1 MTLDKSN
8 SLDTPTLV
16 WSLIYTFFS
25 ALHRS
30 KGFVPKLKNR
40 RKKTGIQL
48 HGFCTPID
56 CRTMSP
62 WYHNSGCFFFVF
74 VVQSF
79 YEGFDFPTQFPVP
92 LYLGLLCTKVA
103 ENNSKTPTK
112 RASAWRSGVW
122 IKDTRPESTM
132 HRTRFVSPWKKRC
145 PTRGRGRLNQVVG
158 HNCHWWESGAAHS
171 EAKNY
176 RGNRKQ
182 WAAGLAWCEWKRK
195 RSTTRNHSLLP
206 AYYESEAYKKKTP
219 LQRGDR
225 PEEVSLD
232 VWQQGNK

>member
-1 MTLDKSN
+1 MCVCVQTKPTLSLLFRAQLRSCDGQKTNGIYILGKTKAKLKQDAMTLDKSN

-16 WSLIYTFFS
+16 WSLIYTFFRT
-25 ALHRS
+25 LHRS
-30 KGFVPKLKNR
+30 KGFVLKLKNR
-40 RKKTGIQL
+40 RKNTGIQL

-62 WYHNSGCFFFVF
+62 WYHNLGCFFIVF

-145 PTRGRGRLNQVVG
+145 PTRGR
-158 HNCHWWESGAAHS
+158 
-171 EAKNY
+171 
-176 RGNRKQ
+176 
-182 WAAGLAWCEWKRK
+182 
-195 RSTTRNHSLLP
+195 
-206 AYYESEAYKKKTP
+206 
-219 LQRGDR
+219 
-225 PEEVSLD
+225 EEG
-232 VWQQGNK
+232 WTKW